1 MDIKILREVL
11 ASYVN
16 LETNEVA
23 VKEKYWNKLTE
34 ILSSDIPSTISY
46 FENECT
52 DEEFY
57 WLSSVF
63 EDVMKKTE
71 STEFLQAVK
80 GRLERVTSETYSQEK
95 AVTEFM
101 RKFVAYD
108 DFVNDI
114 STEIGYAE
122 EVLNV

>member
-11 ASYVN
+11 ASYVK
-16 LETNEVA
+16 LETNEIA
-23 VKEKYWNKLTE
+23 VKERYWSKLTD
-34 ILSSDIPSTISY
+34 ILSADIPATITY
-46 FENECT
+46 FENDCT

-63 EDVMKKTE
+63 EDVIKKTG
-71 STEFLQAVK
+71 SREFIQALK
-80 GRLERVTSETYSQEK
+80 DRLERVTSDTYSQED

-101 RKFVAYD
+101 RKFVPYE
-108 DFVNDI
+108 DFVKDI

-122 EVLNV
+122 EALYY